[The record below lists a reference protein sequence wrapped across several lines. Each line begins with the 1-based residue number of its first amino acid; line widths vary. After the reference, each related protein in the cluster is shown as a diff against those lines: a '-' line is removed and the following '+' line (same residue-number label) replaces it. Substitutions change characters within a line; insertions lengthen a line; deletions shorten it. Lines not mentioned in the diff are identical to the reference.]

1 MNRKIKI
8 LRIIAR
14 LNIGGPAIH
23 ATLLT
28 QGLDPDQ
35 FQSVLVTGKVSAKEG
50 DMSYFADA
58 YGIKPIIIFDL
69 QREISIIND
78 VRSFLSIFRIL
89 NQEKPDIVHTHTA
102 KAGTIGR
109 ITAFIHNLIYGDKI
123 RVVHTF
129 HGHVFHGYFG
139 RMMSTIFILT
149 ERILAKITDII
160 IVISESQKNE
170 IVNKYRIVRA
180 SNVRVIKLGF
190 DLKPFL
196 SGKDHLGESTQIC
209 NSGESKMASPELQ
222 IGIVGRLVPI
232 KNHKMFLESAK
243 IFLEQNP
250 SIKATFLIIGDGE
263 LREDLIAYCKQQG
276 LSDHVQFCGWQKKLP
291 EIYSNLDIVA
301 LTSNNEGTPVSL
313 IEAMACS
320 VPVIAT
326 DVGGVRDLL
335 GNSQLD
341 VVSDGFKIC
350 ERGIICRKKDA
361 KGFAGG
367 IKYIVNNKGLRE
379 KKARAA
385 KSFVM
390 QNFSKKRL
398 LRDIES
404 LYFELLDQDS
414 YSQSISF
421 VRPLT
426 KSTSHNIKVLQIY
439 KDYYPPVIGGIEQHI
454 NCLCHG
460 LKPYGIQTEVLVSNT
475 GPITSIYYDNSIKIT
490 KVGEHGRLQSA
501 PITPSFFYHLKAL
514 SNDADILHFHFPNP
528 TAELSL
534 ILSKIKKPYIITYHS
549 DIVKQKELLAFYS
562 PFMFHFLKHAKFIM
576 PTSSNYLMTS
586 NTLQKVKDRCVV
598 NPLGIDFNRFQ
609 QKERFSN
616 AVFDIRQ
623 KYGDRIILFIGKM
636 RYYKGLRHLILAM
649 KRVKGTLLIIGEG
662 EPVESCMRALSKDL
676 SLSDRVVFLGAADDE
691 MRDTL
696 LHASDLLVLP
706 SIYRSEAFGLVLLEA
721 MACGK
726 PVISTELGTGT
737 SFVNVHNKTG
747 MVVPPK
753 DSNALANAIC
763 HLLENKDLC
772 RKYGKA
778 GKSRVQKYFTNEA
791 MFERTIKVYN
801 EALK

>member
-1 MNRKIKI
+1 
-8 LRIIAR
+8 
-14 LNIGGPAIH
+14 
-23 ATLLT
+23 
-28 QGLDPDQ
+28 
-35 FQSVLVTGKVSAKEG
+35 
-50 DMSYFADA
+50 
-58 YGIKPIIIFDL
+58 
-69 QREISIIND
+69 
-78 VRSFLSIFRIL
+78 
-89 NQEKPDIVHTHTA
+89 
-102 KAGTIGR
+102 
-109 ITAFIHNLIYGDKI
+109 
-123 RVVHTF
+123 
-129 HGHVFHGYFG
+129 
-139 RMMSTIFILT
+139 
-149 ERILAKITDII
+149 
-160 IVISESQKNE
+160 
-170 IVNKYRIVRA
+170 
-180 SNVRVIKLGF
+180 
-190 DLKPFL
+190 
-196 SGKDHLGESTQIC
+196 
-209 NSGESKMASPELQ
+209 
-222 IGIVGRLVPI
+222 
-232 KNHKMFLESAK
+232 
-243 IFLEQNP
+243 
-250 SIKATFLIIGDGE
+250 
-263 LREDLIAYCKQQG
+263 

-335 GNSQLD
+335 GDSQSE

-350 ERGIICRKKDA
+350 ERGILCRDNDA
-361 KGFAGG
+361 KGFANGL
-367 IKYIVNNKGLRE
+367 KCLVKNKQVRE
-379 KKARAA
+379 EKASAA
-385 KSFVM
+385 KSFVV

-398 LRDIES
+398 FKDIES

-426 KSTSHNIKVLQIY
+426 KSTSHNIKILQVY

-460 LKPYGIQTEVLVSNT
+460 LNAYGIQTEVLVSNT
-475 GPITSIYYDNSIKIT
+475 EPTTSIYYDNSIKIT

-501 PITPSFFYHLKAL
+501 PITPNFFYHLKAL

-534 ILSKIKKPYIITYHS
+534 ILSRIKKPYIVTYHS

-562 PFMFHFLKHAKFIM
+562 PFMFHFLRHAKVIM

-586 NTLQKVKDRCVV
+586 NSLQKVKDRCVV

-609 QKERFSN
+609 RKERFRN

-636 RYYKGLRHLILAM
+636 RYYKGLQYLIQAM
-649 KRVKGTLLIIGEG
+649 KRVKGTLLIVGEG
-662 EPVESCMRALSKDL
+662 EPLESRMRALSKNL
-676 SLSDRVVFLGAADDE
+676 SLDDRVVFLGAINDE
-691 MRDTL
+691 KRDAL

-706 SIYRSEAFGLVLLEA
+706 SIYRSEAFGIVLLEA

-737 SFVNVHNKTG
+737 SFVNVHKETG
-747 MVVPPK
+747 LVVPPM

-763 HLLENKDLC
+763 HLLKNKDLC
-772 RKYGKA
+772 RKYGEA
-778 GKSRVQKYFTNEA
+778 GKNRVQKYFTNEA

-801 EALK
+801 EVLK